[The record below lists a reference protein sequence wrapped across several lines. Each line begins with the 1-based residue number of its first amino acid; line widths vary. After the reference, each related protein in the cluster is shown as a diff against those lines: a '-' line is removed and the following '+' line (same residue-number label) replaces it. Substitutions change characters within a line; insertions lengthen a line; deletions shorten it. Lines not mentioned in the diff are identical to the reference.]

1 MNKKVSF
8 TLKNDK
14 IHVQGKIED
23 ALYVICYY
31 YIKTGKINSDVN
43 PLSFKLVDY
52 DGWFIEI
59 DTRYGDALIN
69 PDRDIFGMIFYR
81 MGWKNTINVNGRT
94 TVLEKK
100 FSTKEKA
107 GIKACLK
114 SFYEGEMDI
123 WNGDIESSSMSVL
136 LKNIKVENN
145 KNDYDEMTRDVIGL
159 TYFSNILSKKS

>member
-1 MNKKVSF
+1 MKKKVSF
-8 TLKNDK
+8 TLKSDTV
-14 IHVQGKIED
+14 HVKGKIED

-31 YIKTGKINSDVN
+31 YIKTGVLNSDVN
-43 PLSFKLVDY
+43 PLNFKLVDY

-59 DTRYGDALIN
+59 DTHYGDALMN
-69 PDRDIFGMIFYR
+69 PDRDIFGMIFHR
-81 MGWKNTINVNGRT
+81 MGWKNTINVDGKT
-94 TVLEKK
+94 TTIEKK

-145 KNDYDEMTRDVIGL
+145 KNDYDEMGRDVVGL
-159 TYFSNILSKKS
+159 NDISNILSKKL